1 MLVDKENFKIVR
13 DPIHGNIRFSG
24 IFVDLLESPELQ
36 RLHNIKQLGFAY
48 MVFPGAN
55 HTRLEHSIGAYH
67 MARRAGDALSLDE
80 DERILLE
87 CAALLHD
94 IGHGP
99 FSHTL
104 ESILREK
111 FGIDHVDLTER
122 ILRGE
127 EGILKEDEKRFVDS
141 KSVVNILEENGIDKS
156 RIVDIIRGRCRK
168 EKYLSQLLNSP
179 IDVDQ
184 LDYLLRDG
192 YYTGV
197 AYGTVDVDRFF
208 HTLTLHND
216 GLAINRKGVSVVE
229 NILISRE
236 LMYSSVYFH
245 KTVRIAELMLSK
257 AMELIDDAFEFY
269 KLTDGE
275 MLSELREKGELQRE
289 MVVRLKYRRLFKQVY
304 SVPAVDEEKVK
315 ILDYLEDPRK
325 RSEKEEEL
333 EDELNIPRGHIIIDV
348 PKRELFL
355 SEPRIDKVEI
365 PVIYDGEI
373 VDLREVT
380 PIAGAIKEKKIPDWY
395 LMVIVDERYRERVAD
410 RIEKLILG

>member
-1 MLVDKENFKIVR
+1 MSVSKESFKIVR
-13 DPIHGNIRFSG
+13 DPIHGNIRFDG

-67 MARRAGDALSLDE
+67 MARRAGDALSLDK

-122 ILRGE
+122 ILKGE
-127 EGILKEDEKRFVDS
+127 ECILKDGEGGFVDS
-141 KSVVNILEENGIDKS
+141 KSVVEILEDNGIDRS
-156 RIVDIIRGRCRK
+156 RIIDIIRGRCKR

-197 AYGTVDVDRFF
+197 AYGTIDVDRFF
-208 HTLTLHND
+208 HTLTLHD
-216 GLAINRKGVSVVE
+216 DMLAINKKGISVVE

-257 AMELIDDAFEFY
+257 AMELVEDVFEFY
-269 KLTDGE
+269 KLTDWE
-275 MLSELREKGELQRE
+275 MLSELKEKGDIQKE
-289 MVVRLKYRRLFKQVY
+289 MVIRLKYRRLFKQVY
-304 SVPAVDEEKVK
+304 SVPAVDEEKVQT
-315 ILDYLEDPRK
+315 LSYLEDPQK
-325 RSEKEEEL
+325 RSEKEKEL
-333 EDELNIPRGHIIIDV
+333 EDELDIPRGHVIIDV

-365 PVIYDGEI
+365 PVFYDREI
-373 VDLREVT
+373 VDLMEVT
-380 PIAGAIKEKKIPDWY
+380 PIARAIKEKKIPDWY
-395 LMVIVDERYRERVAD
+395 LMVVVDEKYRKKVTD
-410 RIEKLILG
+410 RIEKLILR